1 MGRRRKSSRLAL
13 WMNGLAVGKWE
24 VDSAGRHH
32 LVYDEEWLES
42 ERGRPV
48 SLSMPLRPA
57 APYSGEVVRNFFE
70 NLLPDNRL
78 IRERL
83 QARFNTRSTS
93 AQHLL
98 AEVGRDC
105 VGALAIL
112 PEGEFPD
119 GFDRIE
125 GVPLTGTQV
134 EQALDRVTA
143 EARHADEEDFRI
155 SIAGAQ
161 EKTAFLWGDGQWMRP
176 TGATPTTHIFKL
188 PLGVPPSGID
198 LTTSVE
204 NEWLCARILAAYDV
218 PVALGDIAR
227 FGERKVLVVPRFD
240 RQLSSDG
247 TWLLR
252 LPQEDFAQICGVGPD
267 AKYEADGG
275 PGIESILAR
284 LLGSA
289 QADADRLDFFR
300 TAVLFWMLAAID
312 GHAKNFSVFIEPR
325 GRFRLTPR
333 YDVLSAYPVLG
344 HGKGKLAPEKVKM
357 AMAVWGANRHDKWR
371 EIRRSHFEQTAR
383 DCGLGSAARV
393 VIDELVER
401 TPDVIH
407 RVQFAIPAGFPE
419 GVSSPILEGL
429 RQAARH
435 LGSASGSLD
444 RRISAP

>member
-1 MGRRRKSSRLAL
+1 MGRRRKSARLTL
-13 WMNGLAVGKWE
+13 WMNGIAVGAWE
-24 VDSAGRHH
+24 IDSAGRHI
-32 LVYDEEWLES
+32 LAYDEGWLQS

-57 APYSGEVVRNFFE
+57 AAYSGDVVRNFFE

-83 QARFNTRSTS
+83 QARFHARSTS
-93 AQHLL
+93 AQDLL
-98 AEVGRDC
+98 AEIGRDC

-125 GVPLTGTQV
+125 GVPLTEVQV
-134 EQALDRVTA
+134 EQALERVTVDG
-143 EARHADEEDFRI
+143 RHGDEDDFRI

-161 EKTAFLWGDGQWMRP
+161 EKTAFLWSGGRWMRP

-204 NEWLCARILAAYDV
+204 NEWLCARILAAYGV

-227 FGERKVLVVPRFD
+227 FGERTVLVVPRFD
-240 RQLSSDG
+240 RHPSSDG
-247 TWLLR
+247 RWLLR
-252 LPQEDFAQICGVGPD
+252 LPQEDFAQVCGVGPD

-275 PGIESILAR
+275 PGIASILER
-284 LLGSA
+284 LLGST
-289 QADADRLDFFR
+289 QAAADRLDFFR
-300 TAVLFWMLAAID
+300 TQVLFWMLAAID

-325 GRFRLTPR
+325 GHFRLTPR

-344 HGKGKLAPEKVKM
+344 HGKGKLAPEKIRM
-357 AMAVWGANRHDKWR
+357 AMAVRGANRHYRWR

-383 DCGLGSAARV
+383 DCGLGSSVRA

-401 TPDVIH
+401 TPEVIQQ
-407 RVQFAIPAGFPE
+407 VGAAIPPGFPDWV
-419 GVSSPILEGL
+419 GTSILEGL
-429 RQAARH
+429 RRAAQR
-435 LGSASGSLD
+435 LGQ
-444 RRISAP
+444 RT

>member
-1 MGRRRKSSRLAL
+1 MGRRRKSARLTL
-13 WMNGLAVGKWE
+13 WMNGIAVGAWE
-24 VDSAGRHH
+24 IDSAGRHI
-32 LVYDEEWLES
+32 LAYDEGWLQS

-57 APYSGEVVRNFFE
+57 AAYSGDVVRNFFE

-83 QARFNTRSTS
+83 QARFHARSTS
-93 AQHLL
+93 AQDLL
-98 AEVGRDC
+98 AEIGRDC

-125 GVPLTGTQV
+125 GVPLTEVQV
-134 EQALDRVTA
+134 EQALERVTVDG
-143 EARHADEEDFRI
+143 RHGDEDDFRI

-161 EKTAFLWGDGQWMRP
+161 EKTAFLWSGGRWMRP

-204 NEWLCARILAAYDV
+204 NEWLCARILAAYGV

-227 FGERKVLVVPRFD
+227 FGERTVLVVPRFD
-240 RQLSSDG
+240 RHPSSDG
-247 TWLLR
+247 RWLLR
-252 LPQEDFAQICGVGPD
+252 LPQEDFAQVCGVGPD

-275 PGIESILAR
+275 PGIASILER
-284 LLGSA
+284 LLGST
-289 QADADRLDFFR
+289 QAAADRLDFFR
-300 TAVLFWMLAAID
+300 TQVLFWMLAAID

-325 GRFRLTPR
+325 GHFRLTPR

-344 HGKGKLAPEKVKM
+344 HGKGKLAPEKIRM
-357 AMAVWGANRHDKWR
+357 AMAVRGANRHYRWR

-383 DCGLGSAARV
+383 DCGLGSSVRA

-401 TPDVIH
+401 TPEVIQQ
-407 RVQFAIPAGFPE
+407 VGAAIPPGFPE
-419 GVSSPILEGL
+419 RVGTSILEGL
-429 RQAARH
+429 RRAAQR
-435 LGSASGSLD
+435 LGQ
-444 RRISAP
+444 RT

>member
-1 MGRRRKSSRLAL
+1 MGRRRKSARLTL
-13 WMNGLAVGKWE
+13 WMNGIAVGTWE
-24 VDSAGRHH
+24 IDSAGRHI
-32 LVYDEEWLES
+32 LAYDEGWLQS

-57 APYSGEVVRNFFE
+57 AAYSGDVVRNFFE

-83 QARFNTRSTS
+83 QARFHARSTS
-93 AQHLL
+93 AQDLL
-98 AEVGRDC
+98 AEIGRDC

-125 GVPLTGTQV
+125 GVPLTEVQV
-134 EQALDRVTA
+134 EQALERVTVDG
-143 EARHADEEDFRI
+143 RHGDEDDFRI

-161 EKTAFLWGDGQWMRP
+161 EKTAFLWSGGRWMRP

-204 NEWLCARILAAYDV
+204 NEWLCARILAAYGV

-227 FGERKVLVVPRFD
+227 FGERTVLVVPRFD
-240 RQLSSDG
+240 RHPSSDG
-247 TWLLR
+247 RWLLR
-252 LPQEDFAQICGVGPD
+252 LPQEDFAQVCGVGPD

-275 PGIESILAR
+275 PGIASILER
-284 LLGSA
+284 LLGST
-289 QADADRLDFFR
+289 QAAADRLDFFR
-300 TAVLFWMLAAID
+300 TQVLFWMLAAID

-325 GRFRLTPR
+325 GHFRLTPR

-344 HGKGKLAPEKVKM
+344 HGKGKLAPEKIRM
-357 AMAVWGANRHDKWR
+357 AMAVRGANRHYRWR

-383 DCGLGSAARV
+383 DCGLGSSVRA

-401 TPDVIH
+401 TPEVIQQ
-407 RVQFAIPAGFPE
+407 VGAAIPPGFPDWV
-419 GVSSPILEGL
+419 GTSILEGL
-429 RQAARH
+429 RRAAQR
-435 LGSASGSLD
+435 LGQ
-444 RRISAP
+444 RT

>member
-1 MGRRRKSSRLAL
+1 MGRRRKSARLTL
-13 WMNGLAVGKWE
+13 WMNGIAVGTWE
-24 VDSAGRHH
+24 IDSAGRHI
-32 LVYDEEWLES
+32 LAYDEGWLQS

-57 APYSGEVVRNFFE
+57 AAYSGDVVRNFFE

-83 QARFNTRSTS
+83 QARFHARSTS
-93 AQHLL
+93 AQDLL
-98 AEVGRDC
+98 AEIGRDC

-125 GVPLTGTQV
+125 GVPLTEVQV
-134 EQALDRVTA
+134 EQALERVTVDG
-143 EARHADEEDFRI
+143 RHGDEDDFRI

-161 EKTAFLWGDGQWMRP
+161 EKTAFLWSGGRWMRP

-204 NEWLCARILAAYDV
+204 NEWLCARILAAYGV

-227 FGERKVLVVPRFD
+227 FGERTVLVVPRFD
-240 RQLSSDG
+240 RHPSSDG
-247 TWLLR
+247 RWLLR
-252 LPQEDFAQICGVGPD
+252 LPQEDFAQVCGVGPD

-275 PGIESILAR
+275 PGIASILER
-284 LLGSA
+284 LLGST
-289 QADADRLDFFR
+289 QAAADRLDFFR
-300 TAVLFWMLAAID
+300 TQVLFWMLAAID

-325 GRFRLTPR
+325 GHFRLTPR

-344 HGKGKLAPEKVKM
+344 HGKGKLAPEKIRM
-357 AMAVWGANRHDKWR
+357 AMAVRGANRHYRWR

-383 DCGLGSAARV
+383 DCGLGSSVRA

-401 TPDVIH
+401 TPEVIQQ
-407 RVQFAIPAGFPE
+407 VGTAIPPGFPDWV
-419 GVSSPILEGL
+419 GTSILEGL
-429 RQAARH
+429 RRAAQR
-435 LGSASGSLD
+435 LGQ
-444 RRISAP
+444 RT

>member
-1 MGRRRKSSRLAL
+1 MGRRRKSIRLSL
-13 WMNGLAVGKWE
+13 WMNGIPVGTWE

-32 LVYDEEWLES
+32 LAYDEGWLES
-42 ERGRPV
+42 DRGRPV

-57 APYSGEVVRNFFE
+57 ATYGGDVVRNFFE

-83 QARFNTRSTS
+83 QARFHARSTS
-93 AQHLL
+93 AQDLL

-125 GVPLTGTQV
+125 GVPLTHAQLA
-134 EQALDRVTA
+134 QALGRVTVD
-143 EARHADEEDFRI
+143 ARHADEDDFRI

-161 EKTAFLWGDGQWMRP
+161 EKTAFLWSGGQWMRP

-204 NEWLCARILAAYDV
+204 NEWLCARILDAYGV

-227 FGERKVLVVPRFD
+227 FGEHTVLVVPRFD
-240 RQLSSDG
+240 RQLSADG

-252 LPQEDFAQICGVGPD
+252 LPQEDFAQACGVGPD
-267 AKYEADGG
+267 AKYESDGG
-275 PGIESILAR
+275 PGVAPILER
-284 LLGSA
+284 LLGST
-289 QADADRLDFFR
+289 QAAADRHDFFR
-300 TAVLFWMLAAID
+300 TQVLFWMLAAID

-325 GRFRLTPR
+325 GHFRLTPR
-333 YDVLSAYPVLG
+333 YDVLSAYPVFG
-344 HGKGKLAPEKVKM
+344 PGKGQVAPEKAKM
-357 AMAVWGANRHDKWR
+357 AMAVWGANRHYKWG
-371 EIRRSHFEQTAR
+371 EIRRSHFERTAA
-383 DCGLGSAARV
+383 DCGLGSSVKTLIA
-393 VIDELVER
+393 ELVER
-401 TPDVIH
+401 TPEVL
-407 RVQFAIPAGFPE
+407 RQVTAAIPAGFPD
-419 GVSSPILEGL
+419 GVSGPILEGL
-429 RQAARH
+429 AQAAQR
-435 LGSASGSLD
+435 LGQRA
-444 RRISAP
+444 

>member
-1 MGRRRKSSRLAL
+1 MGRRRKSISLSL
-13 WMNGLAVGKWE
+13 WMNGVALGTWE
-24 VDSAGRHH
+24 VDSAGRHR
-32 LVYDEEWLES
+32 LAYDKDWLES

-57 APYSGEVVRNFFE
+57 AAYSGDVVRNYFE
-70 NLLPDNRL
+70 NLLPDNRV

-83 QARFNTRSTS
+83 QARFRARSTS
-93 AQHLL
+93 AQDLL

-125 GVPLTGTQV
+125 GVPLTDAEV
-134 EQALDRVTA
+134 EQALGRVTVD
-143 EARHADEEDFRI
+143 ARQADDDDLRI
-155 SIAGAQ
+155 SLAGAQ
-161 EKTAFLWGDGQWMRP
+161 EKTAFLYSGGRWLRP

-204 NEWLCARILAAYDV
+204 NEWLCARILAAYGV

-227 FGERKVLVVPRFD
+227 FGERTVLVVPRFD
-240 RQLSSDG
+240 RQPSSDG

-252 LPQEDFAQICGVGPD
+252 LPQEDFAQACGVGPD
-267 AKYEADGG
+267 TKYESDGG
-275 PGIESILAR
+275 PGIKSILER

-289 QADADRLDFFR
+289 QAAADRHDFFR
-300 TAVLFWMLAAID
+300 TQALFWMLAAID

-325 GRFRLTPR
+325 GHFRLTPR

-357 AMAVWGANRHDKWR
+357 GMAVWGKNRHYKWC
-371 EIRRSHFEQTAR
+371 EIRRSHFEHTAA
-383 DCGLGSAARV
+383 DCGLGRSAQAL
-393 VIDELVER
+393 IDELVER
-401 TPDVIH
+401 TPEVI
-407 RVQFAIPAGFPE
+407 RQVSAAIPAGFPDAVTAPVLK
-419 GVSSPILEGL
+419 GLEM
-429 RQAARH
+429 AARR
-435 LGSASGSLD
+435 LGQ
-444 RRISAP
+444 

>member
-1 MGRRRKSSRLAL
+1 MGRRRKSARLTL
-13 WMNGLAVGKWE
+13 WMNGIAVGTWE
-24 VDSAGRHH
+24 IDSAGRHI
-32 LVYDEEWLES
+32 LAYDEGWLQS

-57 APYSGEVVRNFFE
+57 AAYSGDVVRNFFE

-83 QARFNTRSTS
+83 QARFHARSTS
-93 AQHLL
+93 AQDLL
-98 AEVGRDC
+98 AEIGRDC

-125 GVPLTGTQV
+125 GVPLTEVQV
-134 EQALDRVTA
+134 EQALERVTVDG
-143 EARHADEEDFRI
+143 RHGDEDDFRI

-161 EKTAFLWGDGQWMRP
+161 EKTAFLWSGGRWMRP

-204 NEWLCARILAAYDV
+204 NEWLCARILAAYGV

-227 FGERKVLVVPRFD
+227 FGERAVLVVPRFD
-240 RQLSSDG
+240 RHPSSDG
-247 TWLLR
+247 RWLLR
-252 LPQEDFAQICGVGPD
+252 LPQEDFAQVCGVGPD

-275 PGIESILAR
+275 PGIASILER
-284 LLGSA
+284 LLGST
-289 QADADRLDFFR
+289 QAAADRLDFFR
-300 TAVLFWMLAAID
+300 TQVLFWMLAAID

-325 GRFRLTPR
+325 GHFRLTPR

-344 HGKGKLAPEKVKM
+344 HGKGKLAPEKIRM
-357 AMAVWGANRHDKWR
+357 AMAVRGANRHYRWR

-383 DCGLGSAARV
+383 DCGLGSSVRA
-393 VIDELVER
+393 VIDELIER
-401 TPDVIH
+401 TPEVIQQ
-407 RVQFAIPAGFPE
+407 VGAAIPPGFPDWV
-419 GVSSPILEGL
+419 GTSILEGL
-429 RQAARH
+429 RRAAQR
-435 LGSASGSLD
+435 LGQ
-444 RRISAP
+444 RT

>member
-1 MGRRRKSSRLAL
+1 MGRRRKSARLTL
-13 WMNGLAVGKWE
+13 WMNGIAVGTWE
-24 VDSAGRHH
+24 IDSAGRHI
-32 LVYDEEWLES
+32 LAYDEGWLQS

-57 APYSGEVVRNFFE
+57 AAYSGDVVRNFFE

-83 QARFNTRSTS
+83 QARFHARSTS
-93 AQHLL
+93 AQDLL
-98 AEVGRDC
+98 AEIGRDC

-125 GVPLTGTQV
+125 GVPLTEVQV
-134 EQALDRVTA
+134 EQALERVTVDG
-143 EARHADEEDFRI
+143 RHGDEDDFRI

-161 EKTAFLWGDGQWMRP
+161 EKTAFLWSGGRWMRP

-204 NEWLCARILAAYDV
+204 NEWLCARILAAYGV

-227 FGERKVLVVPRFD
+227 FGERTVLVVPRFD
-240 RQLSSDG
+240 RHPSSDG
-247 TWLLR
+247 RWLLR
-252 LPQEDFAQICGVGPD
+252 LPQEDFAQVCGVGPD

-275 PGIESILAR
+275 PGIASILER
-284 LLGSA
+284 LLGST
-289 QADADRLDFFR
+289 QAAADRLDFFR
-300 TAVLFWMLAAID
+300 TQVLFWMLAAID

-325 GRFRLTPR
+325 GHFRLTPR

-344 HGKGKLAPEKVKM
+344 HGKGKLAPEKIRM
-357 AMAVWGANRHDKWR
+357 AMAVRGANRHYRWR

-383 DCGLGSAARV
+383 DCGLGSSVRA
-393 VIDELVER
+393 VIDELIER
-401 TPDVIH
+401 TPEVIQQ
-407 RVQFAIPAGFPE
+407 VGAAIPPGFPDWV
-419 GVSSPILEGL
+419 GTSILEGL
-429 RQAARH
+429 RRAAQR
-435 LGSASGSLD
+435 LGQ
-444 RRISAP
+444 RT

>member
-1 MGRRRKSSRLAL
+1 MGRRRKSARLTL
-13 WMNGLAVGKWE
+13 WMNGIAVGTWE
-24 VDSAGRHH
+24 IDSAGRHI
-32 LVYDEEWLES
+32 LAYDEGWLQS

-57 APYSGEVVRNFFE
+57 AAYSGDVVRNFFE

-83 QARFNTRSTS
+83 QARFHARSTS
-93 AQHLL
+93 AQDLL
-98 AEVGRDC
+98 AEIGRDC

-125 GVPLTGTQV
+125 GVPLTEVQV
-134 EQALDRVTA
+134 EQALERVTVDG
-143 EARHADEEDFRI
+143 RHGDEDDFRI

-161 EKTAFLWGDGQWMRP
+161 EKTAFLWSGGRWMRP

-204 NEWLCARILAAYDV
+204 NEWLCARILAAYGV

-227 FGERKVLVVPRFD
+227 FGERAVLVVPRFD
-240 RQLSSDG
+240 RHPSSDG
-247 TWLLR
+247 RWLLR
-252 LPQEDFAQICGVGPD
+252 LPQEDFAQVCGVGPD

-275 PGIESILAR
+275 PGIASILER
-284 LLGSA
+284 LLGST
-289 QADADRLDFFR
+289 QAAADRLDFFR
-300 TAVLFWMLAAID
+300 TQVLFWMLAAID

-344 HGKGKLAPEKVKM
+344 HGKGKLAPEKIRM
-357 AMAVWGANRHDKWR
+357 AMAVRGANRHYRWR

-383 DCGLGSAARV
+383 DCGLGSSVRA

-401 TPDVIH
+401 TPEVIQQ
-407 RVQFAIPAGFPE
+407 VGTAIPPGFPHWV
-419 GVSSPILEGL
+419 GTSILEGL
-429 RQAARH
+429 RRAAQR
-435 LGSASGSLD
+435 LGQ
-444 RRISAP
+444 RT

>member
-1 MGRRRKSSRLAL
+1 MGRRRKSTRLAL
-13 WMNGLAVGKWE
+13 WMNGIAVGTWE
-24 VDSAGRHH
+24 IDSAGRHI
-32 LVYDEEWLES
+32 LAYDEEWLQS

-57 APYSGEVVRNFFE
+57 AAYSGDVVRNFFE

-83 QARFNTRSTS
+83 QARFHARSTS
-93 AQHLL
+93 AQDLL
-98 AEVGRDC
+98 AEIGRDC

-125 GVPLTGTQV
+125 GEPLTDAQV
-134 EQALDRVTA
+134 EQALGRVTVDG
-143 EARHADEEDFRI
+143 RHGDEDDLRI

-161 EKTAFLWGDGQWMRP
+161 EKTAFLWSGGQWMRP

-204 NEWLCARILAAYDV
+204 NEWLCARILAAYGV
-218 PVALGDIAR
+218 PAALGDIAR
-227 FGERKVLVVPRFD
+227 FGERTVLVVPRFD
-240 RQLSSDG
+240 RHPSSDG
-247 TWLLR
+247 RWLLR
-252 LPQEDFAQICGVGPD
+252 LPQEDFAQVCGVGPD

-275 PGIESILAR
+275 PGIASILER

-289 QADADRLDFFR
+289 QAAVDRQDFFR
-300 TAVLFWMLAAID
+300 TQVLFWMLAAID

-325 GRFRLTPR
+325 GHFRLTPR
-333 YDVLSAYPVLG
+333 YDVLSAFPVLG
-344 HGKGKLAPEKVKM
+344 HGKGKLAPEKIKM
-357 AMAVWGANRHDKWR
+357 AMAVWGANRHYRWR

-383 DCGLGSAARV
+383 DCGLGSSVRAI
-393 VIDELVER
+393 IDELVER
-401 TPDVIH
+401 TPEVLQQ
-407 RVQFAIPAGFPE
+407 VGTAIPPGFPDRV
-419 GVSSPILEGL
+419 GTAILEGL
-429 RQAARH
+429 GRAAQR
-435 LGSASGSLD
+435 LGQ
-444 RRISAP
+444 RT

>member
-1 MGRRRKSSRLAL
+1 MGRRRKSARLTL
-13 WMNGLAVGKWE
+13 WMNGIAVGTWE
-24 VDSAGRHH
+24 IDSAGRHI
-32 LVYDEEWLES
+32 LAYDEGWLQS

-57 APYSGEVVRNFFE
+57 AAYSGDVVRNFFE

-83 QARFNTRSTS
+83 QARFHARSTS
-93 AQHLL
+93 AHDLL
-98 AEVGRDC
+98 AEIGRDC
-105 VGALAIL
+105 AGALAIL

-125 GVPLTGTQV
+125 GVPLTEVQV
-134 EQALDRVTA
+134 EQALERVTVDG
-143 EARHADEEDFRI
+143 RHGDEDDFRI

-161 EKTAFLWGDGQWMRP
+161 EKTAFLWSGGRWMRP

-204 NEWLCARILAAYDV
+204 NEWLCARILAAYGV

-227 FGERKVLVVPRFD
+227 FGERTVLVVPRFD
-240 RQLSSDG
+240 RHPSSDG
-247 TWLLR
+247 RWLLR
-252 LPQEDFAQICGVGPD
+252 LPQEDFAQVCGVGPD

-275 PGIESILAR
+275 PGIASILER
-284 LLGSA
+284 LLGST
-289 QADADRLDFFR
+289 QAAADCLDFFR
-300 TAVLFWMLAAID
+300 TQVLFWMLAAID

-325 GRFRLTPR
+325 GHFRLTPR

-344 HGKGKLAPEKVKM
+344 HGKGKLAPEKIRM
-357 AMAVWGANRHDKWR
+357 AMAVRGANRHYKWR

-383 DCGLGSAARV
+383 DCGLGSSVRA

-401 TPDVIH
+401 TPEVIQQ
-407 RVQFAIPAGFPE
+407 VGAAIPPGFPE
-419 GVSSPILEGL
+419 RVGTSILEGL
-429 RQAARH
+429 RRAAQR
-435 LGSASGSLD
+435 LGQ
-444 RRISAP
+444 RT

>member
-1 MGRRRKSSRLAL
+1 MGRRRKSARLTL
-13 WMNGLAVGKWE
+13 WMNGIAVGTWE
-24 VDSAGRHH
+24 IDSAGRHI
-32 LVYDEEWLES
+32 LAYDEGWLQS

-57 APYSGEVVRNFFE
+57 AAYSGDVVRNFFE

-83 QARFNTRSTS
+83 QARFHARSTS
-93 AQHLL
+93 AHDLL
-98 AEVGRDC
+98 AEIGRDC
-105 VGALAIL
+105 AGALAIL

-125 GVPLTGTQV
+125 GVPLTEVQV
-134 EQALDRVTA
+134 EQALERVTVDG
-143 EARHADEEDFRI
+143 RHGDEDDFRI

-161 EKTAFLWGDGQWMRP
+161 EKTAFLWSGGRWMRP

-204 NEWLCARILAAYDV
+204 NEWLCARILAAYGV

-227 FGERKVLVVPRFD
+227 FGERTVLVVPRFD
-240 RQLSSDG
+240 RHPSSDG
-247 TWLLR
+247 RWLLR
-252 LPQEDFAQICGVGPD
+252 LPQEDFAQVCGVGPD

-275 PGIESILAR
+275 PGIASILER
-284 LLGSA
+284 LLGST
-289 QADADRLDFFR
+289 QAAADRLDFFR
-300 TAVLFWMLAAID
+300 TQVLFWMLAAID

-325 GRFRLTPR
+325 GHFRLTPR

-344 HGKGKLAPEKVKM
+344 HGKGKLAPEKIRM
-357 AMAVWGANRHDKWR
+357 AMAVRGANRHYKWR

-383 DCGLGSAARV
+383 DCGLGSSVRA

-401 TPDVIH
+401 TPEVIQQ
-407 RVQFAIPAGFPE
+407 VGAAIPPGFPE
-419 GVSSPILEGL
+419 RVGTSILEGL
-429 RQAARH
+429 RRAAQR
-435 LGSASGSLD
+435 LGQ
-444 RRISAP
+444 RT

>member
-1 MGRRRKSSRLAL
+1 MGRRRKSARLTL
-13 WMNGLAVGKWE
+13 WMNGIAVGTWE
-24 VDSAGRHH
+24 IDSAGRHI
-32 LVYDEEWLES
+32 LAYDEGWLQS

-57 APYSGEVVRNFFE
+57 AAYSGDVVRNFFE

-83 QARFNTRSTS
+83 QARFHARSTS
-93 AQHLL
+93 AQDLL
-98 AEVGRDC
+98 AEIGRDC

-125 GVPLTGTQV
+125 GVPLTEVQV
-134 EQALDRVTA
+134 EQALERVTVDG
-143 EARHADEEDFRI
+143 RHGDGDDFRI

-161 EKTAFLWGDGQWMRP
+161 EKTAFLWSGGRWMRP

-204 NEWLCARILAAYDV
+204 NEWLCARILAAYGV

-227 FGERKVLVVPRFD
+227 FGERTVLVVPRFD
-240 RQLSSDG
+240 RHPSSDG
-247 TWLLR
+247 RWLLR
-252 LPQEDFAQICGVGPD
+252 LPQEDFAQVCGVGPD

-275 PGIESILAR
+275 PGIASILER
-284 LLGSA
+284 LLGST
-289 QADADRLDFFR
+289 QAAADRLDFFR
-300 TAVLFWMLAAID
+300 TQVLFWMLAAID

-344 HGKGKLAPEKVKM
+344 HGKGKLAPEKIRM
-357 AMAVWGANRHDKWR
+357 AMAVRGANRHYRWR

-383 DCGLGSAARV
+383 DCGLGSSVRA

-401 TPDVIH
+401 TPEVIQQ
-407 RVQFAIPAGFPE
+407 VGAAIPPGFPDWV
-419 GVSSPILEGL
+419 GTSILEGL
-429 RQAARH
+429 RRAAQR
-435 LGSASGSLD
+435 LGQ
-444 RRISAP
+444 RT